1 MPRRTQTYAIR
12 LAVER
17 AKLDTERL
25 ERAAYLPLELL
36 ADADKAI
43 TRAKERSQP
52 VAGQAL
58 DVNLAEPTGARQL
71 RQSLGIGGVRLV
83 EPRKEHGA
91 PGGHRHTRPADR
103 EFEADGS
110 AIRELSALQHDPHY
124 LLGMGAAVPSIAC
137 GSDAAQV
144 ILTCRPYSG
153 GHANRDHAMSTST
166 ATCVVRGRDGDYLP
180 PPHRPRRALPIAPVG
195 ESAILRKFI

>member
-36 ADADKAI
+36 VDADKAI

-83 EPRKEHGA
+83 EPPGKSTVRLAGIDTHDRQTESSKLTGQPFESCPLSNTIRTTCLAWA
-91 PGGHRHTRPADR
+91 PQCRR
-103 EFEADGS
+103 
-110 AIRELSALQHDPHY
+110 
-124 LLGMGAAVPSIAC
+124 LLAGP
-137 GSDAAQV
+137 
-144 ILTCRPYSG
+144 T
-153 GHANRDHAMSTST
+153 
-166 ATCVVRGRDGDYLP
+166 
-180 PPHRPRRALPIAPVG
+180 PRR
-195 ESAILRKFI
+195 SS